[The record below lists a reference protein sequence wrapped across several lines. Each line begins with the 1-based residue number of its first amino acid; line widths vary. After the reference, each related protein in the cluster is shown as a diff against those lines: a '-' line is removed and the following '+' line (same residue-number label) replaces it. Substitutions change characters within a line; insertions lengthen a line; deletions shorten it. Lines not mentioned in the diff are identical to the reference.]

1 MKSCYGCTHNKSYR
15 EQESWE
21 MPHIN
26 WMVYICAARPGIV
39 NLKQFPFSKT
49 NCSKWEEKAKPA
61 SSLAT
66 IE

>member
-1 MKSCYGCTHNKSYR
+1 MKSCYGCKHNGSYR

-26 WMVYICAARPGIV
+26 WMVYICSARPGIA

-49 NCSKWEEKAKPA
+49 NCSKWEETAKPP